1 MSRFFTQPPPHPS
14 PGVPGEGEKQT
25 LIELRRLNRVKRSP
39 AAPLDPIGTELVT
52 FFKQS
57 VEKRQTKL
65 GQIASCWA
73 QLVPETLL
81 SHSALESFN
90 RGTLTVVIDSASHLY
105 EIKQLLLAGLQEQ
118 LLIACKKSGLRKITL
133 KPGRWYEGDAREE
146 RKPRF

>member
-1 MSRFFTQPPPHPS
+1 MSRFFTQPPPLPT
-14 PGVPGEGEKQT
+14 PGVPGEGEKHA
-25 LIELRRLNRVKRSP
+25 LIELRRLNRVKRSASIP
-39 AAPLDPIGTELVT
+39 TDPIGTELVT

-65 GQIASCWA
+65 GQIAACWA

-81 SHSALESFN
+81 SHSALESLN

-118 LLIACKKSGLRKITL
+118 LLLACKKSGLRKI
-133 KPGRWYEGDAREE
+133 
-146 RKPRF
+146 